1 MRMLKI
7 AGFFLVLAGLGL
19 AGYFAS
25 AAELMNVTYTLNP
38 ATASTASDH
47 TITFKTPS
55 AISSGTITLYLRNIV
70 SSSGMDAVAVSDID
84 LSHGPSIA
92 SQTQYTLAAAAGN
105 NQWGVS
111 INTTT
116 KTIQFTYPTGGATQ
130 IAAQE
135 YVMIKIGKN
144 ATGGTANSQMINS
157 SNIATRTFSIVAQ
170 PTGGAAAHVGVGYA
184 RGGALSYATSS
195 FPPKNVSATAGS
207 SSQISLSWDAV
218 TSATGYNVYRSSSA
232 DGTYSRIGSD
242 PSVASGTT
250 TAYSDTALSAST
262 TYFYRVSA
270 IIAGVETGQST
281 TTSTATQAAATGGT
295 PSMGSVG
302 GSTGG
307 TTSST
312 GSTSTSST
320 GTSGTGTSSTGTGT
334 TSGASTG
341 TGTTSSGTGT
351 TSASGTTSSTSGAQT
366 TTTTTTAPPP
376 SAPSELAASATATTT
391 NLSVKFSC
399 SASGG
404 TTPYTSYSWDFG
416 DGTSGTGISATHDY
430 KTAGS
435 YTAVCTVIDSVKKSA
450 SGSVTVQPVQELSIT
465 ATAKT
470 TILSASFTCGASG
483 GTTSYTS
490 YAWDFG
496 DGASGTGTNPTH
508 DYKTAGSYTAT
519 CTVKDTAGKSASG
532 SVSVQASEL
541 LSVSAT
547 ASAVELKAEFTCTA
561 GGGVGPYAYQ
571 WDFADGASSKDAK
584 ASHTYT
590 KAGLYNAKCSVTDTK
605 GDSAS
610 ALSKV
615 AIIEPLSILDA
626 GVKLSGD
633 AGTPLV
639 KTISE
644 FPIAGKGLDIYGIC
658 TPKGGVAPYTYLWN
672 FGDDSS
678 STISNPVHSY
688 RDEGIE
694 YTKQAVCIISDARG
708 KSVTSATFSITLKE
722 ALRAKAT
729 VVPSAN
735 SSTITTDA
743 QASLSCVAS
752 GGVEPYAYSWSAT
765 QFDEAGKQVREITDI
780 PLGESQG
787 YLFKEEGTY
796 TVTCTAQDKEKR
808 QYTTSATVG
817 VVKVA
822 LAPQL
827 KKTTE
832 EVNNEVD
839 KAVNDAAVNIIK
851 DIKAIS
857 QPPSPLIEPSKEIAT
872 APTPGSGGTEAG
884 QSSTVGSAMGAQSV
898 VPASLQNQSSLFI
911 ETSSGL
917 ATSAPL
923 PALPAPQAGASEAV
937 PNVEQNRVSMT
948 ISTSAPV
955 TGSLCQQVAI
965 KNADNAPEMY
975 VWFCPKANSQE
986 NTPSPLGFFDRIK
999 LAARDAWYGLK
1010 KLVLAAGQSQANPSP
1025 SKKKT
1030 LSQTQTISLDID
1042 QGLMGTLSSSIE
1054 SQLASE
1060 SKKLLA
1066 AKVKRANEQ
1075 QLSKLSGAIK
1085 LVVRSGLQKIEL
1097 YSFDGKQLGDVSEL
1111 TDFNSVFVVKRS
1123 LGGRIIEIIAPKQ
1136 ISPSAI
1142 AETLSKRD
1150 VFFASDLRV
1159 RSSEQVA
1166 TIQKEFNTLAQKAY
1180 TEGLIALRKRYAKE
1194 IELSSDVDDALQ
1206 KTVLQR
1212 LKDPGVQ
1219 KQLIDL
1225 ARSTVVQ
1232 QVVTSAAL
1240 TAVQDEEPIVPGQQP
1255 TLSQLL
1261 HTPQSITIAPLNQ
1274 GQAEKLLKQDLVVPS
1289 FPGAMPIPNQIKEV
1303 SILDENSN
1311 GLIRLPSPMK
1321 LTMCWDETVLN
1332 AMNISIDPIDPS
1344 KSMCIAHF
1352 DPLTG
1357 TGKCEKAVFDM
1368 ASKCATA
1375 DVDSVSIFALF
1386 GKSGTG
1392 VQEETIDEKPKV
1404 DITVMPSVRLRL
1416 VESLIDSED
1425 LGIYQQEDAMDPS
1438 ELGGSIYI
1446 APSTQLSLCISPNA
1460 FLKKVKGINVSIASK
1475 TYPLRYEQSRSCFSG
1490 TLAVPSERG
1499 AKKVQMRVVYID
1511 DQVQV
1516 ITLNTIVTNK
1526 LQAIIL
1532 NQIALPVSEVSKI
1545 IAAVNERVK
1554 ETVEVAQP
1562 ALQTTAIAAAPV
1574 VAVANPAVLTNT
1586 INWYHYL
1593 SHLFSWF
1600 FSILGFRKRRKPWGV
1615 VYDAAAKEPIDLA
1628 VVRLFDKK
1636 TNKLVETQVT
1646 DKHGRFSFLTTP
1658 GTYSLT
1664 IAKPPYTFPST
1675 IVTKSIDGE
1684 YVNIYRQQDIVIANA
1699 DQVMSMSIPLDPPNR
1714 ERVKGLTFV
1723 QQVNQFFKQHS
1734 SSSLIVGLAISAALV
1749 FYTPG
1754 TLNSALFV
1762 LNGIYVFFQFTIMGK
1777 TEKPWG
1783 IVFSTATLEPL
1794 PLAAISIIDAKEN
1807 KVLRTRLTD
1816 YYGRFNFL
1824 TPPGTYSVIVSKDSY
1839 QFPIPESMNVKKYR
1853 HIYRGGTVRIN
1864 KEKGYVKINV
1874 PLAPKTASAA
1884 ASKKADA
1891 LPAS

>member
-7 AGFFLVLAGLGL
+7 AGFFLVLAGLSL

-47 TITFKTPS
+47 TVTFKTPS
-55 AISSGTITLYLRNIV
+55 AISNGTITLYLRNVV
-70 SSSGMDAVAVSDID
+70 SSTGMNSIAVSDID
-84 LSHGPSIA
+84 LSHGASIA
-92 SQTQYTLAAAAGN
+92 SQTQYTLQATTPGNAG
-105 NQWGVS
+105 QWGVV

-135 YVMIKIGKN
+135 YVMIAIGKN
-144 ATGGTANSQMINS
+144 ATGGSANSQMINS

-184 RGGALSYATSS
+184 RGGALSYTTSS
-195 FPPKNVSATAGS
+195 FPPKNLTATAGS
-207 SSQISLSWDAV
+207 SSQINLTWDAV

-232 DGTYSRIGSD
+232 DGTYT
-242 PSVASGTT
+242 SVSSGTT
-250 TAYSDTALSAST
+250 TAYSDTALTAST

-270 IIAGVETGQST
+270 IIGGVETGQSAT
-281 TTSTATQAAATGGT
+281 ASTATQAAATGGAPAPAPIPVPAPAPT
-295 PSMGSVG
+295 PAPTPTPAPA
-302 GSTGG
+302 STP
-307 TTSST
+307 TSS
-312 GSTSTSST
+312 S
-320 GTSGTGTSSTGTGT
+320 
-334 TSGASTG
+334 
-341 TGTTSSGTGT
+341 
-351 TSASGTTSSTSGAQT
+351 QT
-366 TTTTTTAPPP
+366 TTSPSTQNTQTTQTSPTQPTPP
-376 SAPSELAASATATTT
+376 ELAASAMATTT
-391 NLSVKFSC
+391 NLSVKFTC

-404 TTPYTSYSWDFG
+404 TTPYKTYAWNFG
-416 DGTSGTGISATHDY
+416 DGTSGTGTNTAHDY

-435 YTAVCTVIDSVKKSA
+435 YTAKCTVTDSVDKSA
-450 SGSVTVQPVQELSIT
+450 SGSVAVQPVQELSVS

-470 TILSASFTCGASG
+470 TILSASFTCSASG
-483 GTTSYTS
+483 GTAPYTS
-490 YAWDFG
+490 YAWNFG
-496 DGASGTGTNPTH
+496 DGTSDTGTNTTH

-519 CTVKDTAGKSASG
+519 CTVKDTTGKSASG

-547 ASAVELKAEFTCTA
+547 ASALELKAEFTCTA
-561 GGGVGPYAYQ
+561 GGGVVPYAYQ
-571 WDFADGASSKDAK
+571 WDFTDGASSKDAK

-590 KAGLYNAKCSVTDTK
+590 KAGLYNAKCTVTDAK
-605 GDSAS
+605 GVIVSAV
-610 ALSKV
+610 SKV

-633 AGTPLV
+633 AGTLLI
-639 KTISE
+639 KAISE

-658 TPKGGVAPYTYLWN
+658 TPKGGVAPYTYLWG
-672 FGDDSS
+672 FGDNSS

-708 KSVTSATFSITLKE
+708 KSVTSAAFSITLKE

-752 GGVEPYAYSWSAT
+752 GGVKPYTYSWSAT
-765 QFDEAGKQVREITDI
+765 QFDEAGKQVGELTDM
-780 PLGESQG
+780 PSGESQG
-787 YLFKEEGTY
+787 YLFKEAGTY

-808 QYTTSATVG
+808 QYATSATVG

-822 LAPQL
+822 LATQL

-832 EVNNEVD
+832 KVNNEVD
-839 KAVNDAAVNIIK
+839 EAVNAAAVRAIE
-851 DIKAIS
+851 DIKVTS
-857 QPPSPLIEPSKEIAT
+857 KPPSPIEPSREVAAAPTQGAGSTASGQSPT
-872 APTPGSGGTEAG
+872 AP
-884 QSSTVGSAMGAQSV
+884 SATGAQSV
-898 VPASLQNQSSLFI
+898 VPIPLQNQSSLFI
-911 ETSSGL
+911 ETPSGV
-917 ATSAPL
+917 ATSAPP
-923 PALPAPQAGASEAV
+923 PALPAPPAGASEAV

-975 VWFCPKANSQE
+975 VWFCPKENSQE
-986 NTPSPLGFFDRIK
+986 NAPSPLGFFDRIK

-1010 KLVLAAGQSQANPSP
+1010 KLVLATGQSQTNSSA
-1025 SKKKT
+1025 SKKKN

-1042 QGLMGTLSSSIE
+1042 QGLMGILSSSIE
-1054 SQLASE
+1054 NQLVSE

-1075 QLSKLSGAIK
+1075 QLLKLSGAIK
-1085 LVVRSGLQKIEL
+1085 LVVQSGLQKIEL
-1097 YSFDGKQLGDVSEL
+1097 YSFDGKQLGDVSES
-1111 TDFNSVFVVKRS
+1111 TDFSSVFVVKRS

-1136 ISPSAI
+1136 IAPSAI
-1142 AETLSKRD
+1142 AETLSKQD
-1150 VFFASDLRV
+1150 AFFASDLRV

-1194 IELSSDVDDALQ
+1194 ITLSSDVDDALQ

-1232 QVVTSAAL
+1232 QVVISAAQ
-1240 TAVQDEEPIVPGQQP
+1240 TAAQDEEPVVPGQQP

-1321 LTMCWDETVLN
+1321 LTMCWDETVLS
-1332 AMNISIDPIDPS
+1332 AMNISVDPANPS
-1344 KSMCIAHF
+1344 KSMCLAHF

-1357 TGKCEKAVFDM
+1357 TGKCEQAVFDM

-1375 DVDSVSIFALF
+1375 EVDSVSIFALF

-1392 VQEETIDEKPKV
+1392 TQEETIDRKPKV

-1425 LGIYQQEDAMDPS
+1425 LGIYQQEDAVNPS

-1475 TYPLRYEQSRSCFSG
+1475 TYPLKYEQSRSCFSG
-1490 TLAVPSERG
+1490 TLAVPSEKG

-1511 DQVQV
+1511 DQVQT

-1545 IAAVNERVK
+1545 IAAVNEQVK

-1675 IVTKSIDGE
+1675 IITKAIDGE
-1684 YVNIYRQQDIVIANA
+1684 YANIYRQQDIIITNA

-1734 SSSLIVGLAISAALV
+1734 SSSLIVGLAISAALA

-1754 TLNSALFV
+1754 ALNSTLFI
-1762 LNGIYVFFQFTIMGK
+1762 LNGIYVFFQLTIMGK

-1824 TPPGTYSVIVSKDSY
+1824 TPPGTYSVIVSKDAY

-1853 HIYRGGTVRIN
+1853 HIYRGGTMRIK